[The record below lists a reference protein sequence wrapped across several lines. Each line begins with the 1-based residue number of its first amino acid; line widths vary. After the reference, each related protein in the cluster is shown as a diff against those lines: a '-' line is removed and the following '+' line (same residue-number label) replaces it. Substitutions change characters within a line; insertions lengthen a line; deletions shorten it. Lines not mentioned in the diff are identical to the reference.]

1 MSTNYPSL
9 TENTVAVVFNA
20 TVHCV
25 SDTLEGL
32 ENPTISKVD
41 FLKIITETLECT
53 TEPYG
58 ITTTSETCNRWARE
72 IRKFII
78 RQCGNQKEIIPLTE
92 DLTFSPEDIPEELFD
107 EMASNF
113 DPKKMKPEHYN
124 ALK

>member
-1 MSTNYPSL
+1 MWRFLSLPKIETFLISSKSNIPQKNLKSFSENHLTALLQVDISRDMSTNYPSL

-58 ITTTSETCNRWARE
+58 ITTTSETCNR
-72 IRKFII
+72 
-78 RQCGNQKEIIPLTE
+78 
-92 DLTFSPEDIPEELFD
+92 
-107 EMASNF
+107 
-113 DPKKMKPEHYN
+113 
-124 ALK
+124 